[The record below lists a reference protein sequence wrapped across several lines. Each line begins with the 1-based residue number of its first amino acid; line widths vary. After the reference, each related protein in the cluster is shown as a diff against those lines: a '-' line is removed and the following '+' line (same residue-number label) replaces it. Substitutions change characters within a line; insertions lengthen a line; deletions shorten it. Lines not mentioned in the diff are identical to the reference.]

1 MVNMI
6 NKTFQISYHDILLKK
21 IKELVEGKI
30 CIQKKQDD
38 SLKIMRLIEVSD
50 ITILKDSISIIPI
63 FEEITN
69 NQDIIIYN
77 LQEFEEDEI
86 LALAFRGITITETFF
101 YISIERQYD
110 KDYKKFTSV
119 YNLSMK
125 CKKDPSYPNSNAID
139 IIEEL
144 IDPDIKQK
152 LEMFKVFRYN
162 IKEDTEDLVENLCNQ
177 ILNSVDITKLTPSDI
192 RFMHNTFELNL
203 EAKKKI

>member
-1 MVNMI
+1 MI

-30 CIQKKQDD
+30 CIQRKQDD

-77 LQEFEEDEI
+77 LQGFKEDTI
-86 LALAFRGITITETFF
+86 LAFRDIIITETFF

-152 LEMFKVFRYN
+152 VEMFKIFRYN
-162 IKEDTEDLVENLCNQ
+162 IKEDTENLVENLCNQ